1 MIYQTA
7 RQILWSRLLLPV
19 IGVILPCTTF
29 SQQPVVQ
36 TFTDKNNILI
46 GEYIEYKVKAI
57 FPSGIYKANWFAMP
71 DSIAH
76 FELVSRGKID
86 TTTEN
91 SNTVLQQTITLTS
104 FDSGKWNTPAFVIGF
119 NTLKDKT
126 ALKILTDSIAV
137 NVGYAPADST
147 NQLRDIK
154 PIIEVTVKD
163 YLWYYIGAGIILLLL
178 ILLLLRRYLKNRKK
192 TPAFQS
198 MGKLS
203 PYDEAMQELEKLKKL
218 DLQDAGELKQFH
230 SKLASIFKWYISRK
244 QRVSILNKTTGD
256 VLVQLT
262 NNNLSKDIISEAATA
277 LRCGDAVKFAKY
289 MPGTG
294 ESNDCAARIKNT
306 INFMQQKNTINK

>member
-1 MIYQTA
+1 MIYQAA
-7 RQILWSRLLLPV
+7 RQILRSRLLLLV
-19 IGVILPCTTF
+19 MGIILPCTTF
-29 SQQPVVQ
+29 SQQPIVQ

-57 FPSGIYKANWFAMP
+57 FPSGVYTANWFAMP

-91 SNTVLQQTITLTS
+91 SNTIVQQTITITS
-104 FDSGKWNTPAFVIGF
+104 FDSGKWNTPTFVIGF
-119 NTLKDKT
+119 NAVKDKT
-126 ALKILTDSIAV
+126 ALKVATDSIAID
-137 NVGYAPADST
+137 VGYATADST

-163 YLWYYIGAGIILLLL
+163 YFWYYVGVGILLLLL
-178 ILLLLRRYLKNRKK
+178 ILLLLRSYLKNRKK
-192 TPAFQS
+192 IPAFQFT
-198 MGKLS
+198 GKQS

-218 DLQDAGELKQFH
+218 NLQDAGELKQFH
-230 SKLASIFKWYISRK
+230 SKLGSIFKWYISRK

-262 NNNLSKDIISEAATA
+262 DNNLSKDIISEAATA

-306 INFMQQKNTINK
+306 INFIQQKNTINK